1 MGNVLKFEERKI
13 MSEEKD
19 NGGGDKDELLKKGI
33 RIFMGD
39 VNTDSMEPLI
49 EWILAANLSPKKSK
63 KELTLGICSPGGDLN
78 ACFALL
84 DVMKGSNVTIKTIGM
99 GMIASCGLLM
109 FISGTKGQR
118 TLTPNTS
125 ILSHQ
130 YSWGSFGKE
139 HELFATVREYELT
152 TERLINHYKK
162 CTGLDEQMIRE
173 KLLPPS
179 DVWLDANEAKELGI
193 CDNIKEMGME

>member
-1 MGNVLKFEERKI
+1 

-19 NGGGDKDELLKKGI
+19 SGSGDKDELVKKGI
-33 RIFMGD
+33 RIFMDD
-39 VNTDSMEPLI
+39 VDADSMAPLI
-49 EWILAANLSPKKSK
+49 EWILAANMSWKKTH
-63 KELTLGICSPGGDLN
+63 KELTLGICSPGGNLN
-78 ACFALL
+78 ECFALL
-84 DVMKGSNVTIKTIGM
+84 DVIMGSKIPIRTVGM

-109 FISGTKGQR
+109 FISGTKGKR

-162 CTGLDEQMIRE
+162 CTGLDEKMIRE

-179 DVWLDANEAKELGI
+179 DVWLSASEAKELGI
-193 CDNIKEMGME
+193 CDNIQEMGMKGTI

>member
-1 MGNVLKFEERKI
+1 

-19 NGGGDKDELLKKGI
+19 SGSGDKDELLKKGV
-33 RIFMGD
+33 RIFMDD
-39 VNTDSMEPLI
+39 VDADSMAPLI
-49 EWILAANLSPKKSK
+49 EWILAANMSWKKTH
-63 KELTLGICSPGGDLN
+63 KELILGICSPGGNLN
-78 ACFALL
+78 ECFALL
-84 DVMKGSNVTIKTIGM
+84 DVIMGSKIPIRTVGM

-109 FISGTKGQR
+109 FISGTKGKR

-162 CTGLDEQMIRE
+162 CTGLDEKMIRE

-179 DVWLDANEAKELGI
+179 DVWLSASEAKELGI
-193 CDNIKEMGME
+193 CDNIQEMGMKGTI